1 MPPSPPVNT
10 APSGRSNGA
19 EGAGWGAEI
28 AARDLYRNGE
38 GAGVEAL
45 CLSNP
50 GGVII
55 LLDSARSPAIVL
67 SREVEATMSLSQLTR
82 VAPVVFGIITF
93 VAAHGQQGRWAAA
106 DNATAKF
113 MVDAERQWA
122 EAACTHNK
130 ITEKILADDFQGM
143 SPEGKR
149 YTKSEEVADTAD
161 LSKTARD
168 CRLIDAKVRFFGD
181 DLAMVY
187 GSESSVRKPKDGTEK
202 SRCLIWTD
210 TWLKR
215 NGTWQIVAAQD
226 TQFDCK

>member
-1 MPPSPPVNT
+1 M
-10 APSGRSNGA
+10 
-19 EGAGWGAEI
+19 
-28 AARDLYRNGE
+28 
-38 GAGVEAL
+38 
-45 CLSNP
+45 
-50 GGVII
+50 
-55 LLDSARSPAIVL
+55 VL
-67 SREVEATMSLSQLTR
+67 NQLTR
-82 VAPVVFGIITF
+82 VAPIMFSVVIVVG
-93 VAAHGQQGRWAAA
+93 AHGQQGRWAAA
-106 DNATAKF
+106 DSPTAKF
-113 MVDAERQWA
+113 MIDAERQWA

-130 ITEKILADDFQGM
+130 ITEKILADDFQGT

-187 GSESSVRKPKDGTEK
+187 GSESSARKAKDGAER

-215 NGTWQIVAAQD
+215 NGSWQIVAAHD
-226 TQFDCK
+226 MLTDRK